1 VDELQRA
8 WRKNFPLP
16 KTAERKTQV
25 HMFYEAGRRI
35 ADADETML
43 ELLFGSNPITDDEL
57 RALIKKRPGRYGRYA
72 GFLGTRVGSGAVYWG
87 C

>member
-1 VDELQRA
+1 MDELQRA
-8 WRKNFPLP
+8 WRNLHPLP
-16 KTAERKTQV
+16 KTTERKTQAQ
-25 HMFYEAGRRI
+25 MFCEAGRRM

-57 RALIKKRPGRYGRYA
+57 RALIKKRPAVYSRFA

-87 C
+87 V